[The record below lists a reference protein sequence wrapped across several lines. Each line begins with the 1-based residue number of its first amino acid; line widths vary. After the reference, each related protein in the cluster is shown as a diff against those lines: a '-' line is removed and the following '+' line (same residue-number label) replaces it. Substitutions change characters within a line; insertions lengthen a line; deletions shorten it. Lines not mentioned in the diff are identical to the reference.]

1 MSIKVKNG
9 VLQVTGAQTKIR
21 AKGQET
27 PAFIADYTMLD
38 IETTGL
44 NPYRDHV
51 TELGALKVRDG
62 VVVDQYSSLAY
73 YPRSNKV
80 PAMITKLNGITEE
93 MLLNEGIPIKEAM
106 TAFRQFI
113 GDDVIIGYN
122 VNFDLN
128 FLYDLTEKFKLPQLN
143 NDYVD
148 VLRLA
153 RVYYPRQ
160 HNRLL
165 DCIQRAGIAECEQHH
180 GLADSIDTKKVYD
193 DFQANFT
200 AEQLEKAQGKLKN
213 IDLLAAE
220 LEPWELGFRNPFNN
234 KKIVFSTGIMMD
246 DAEAAMMVNNM
257 NGEAQSEVNPET
269 DYLVLADENFFK
281 QNNAEWQRAQKFNQA
296 GSKIKRLSE
305 SYFLNMLDE
314 WARS

>member
-1 MSIKVKNG
+1 MSIYIENG
-9 VLQVTGAQTKIR
+9 ILHVTGAQAKLR
-21 AKGQET
+21 AKGQEN
-27 PAFIADYTMLD
+27 PAFISDYTLLD

-51 TELGALKVRDG
+51 TELGAIKVRDNKTIG
-62 VVVDQYSSLAY
+62 QFSKLVF

-80 PAMITKLNGITEE
+80 PSFITKLNGITEE
-93 MLLNEGIPIKEAM
+93 LLVTEGVPVKEAM
-106 TAFRQFI
+106 TEFRQFI
-113 GDDVIIGYN
+113 GNDTIIGYN

-128 FLYDLTEKFKLPQLN
+128 FLYDLAKKFKLPVLN

-153 RVYYPRQ
+153 RAYYPAQ

-165 DCIQRAGIAECEQHH
+165 DCMQRAGIAESEQHH

-193 DFQANFT
+193 DFRENFT
-200 AEQLEKAQGKLKN
+200 PELLAKAQGKIKN
-213 IDLLAAE
+213 MDLLAAE
-220 LEPWELGFRNPFNN
+220 LEAWELGFRNPVNN
-234 KKIVFSTGIMMD
+234 KKVAFVDGIDMD
-246 DAEAAMMVNNM
+246 NAEAALMVNNM
-257 NGEAQSEVNPET
+257 NGQAQTVVTPDT
-269 DYLVLADENFFK
+269 DYLIIDDDHFFNK
-281 QNNAEWQRAQKFNQA
+281 NNEASQKAREFNKT

-314 WARS
+314 WARN